1 MDLKNI
7 ITHNSESTFLT
18 PGGMINYDFLRIS
31 LKKKK
36 APRDSS
42 FKTQLLKNEEFFF
55 FFEKNNLIFILFS
68 YILMMH

>member
-42 FKTQLLKNEEFFF
+42 F
-55 FFEKNNLIFILFS
+55 S
-68 YILMMH
+68 